1 MNQPSNPRKKLAK
14 CPSGI
19 HPSQASKHKLRRISS
34 TSTYVIDDEDELE
47 RMKNVTLESP
57 SSLDL
62 KKDTSRSVKSI
73 DKTTSSTTFCSG
85 RKAWN
90 HCNAKPSSTFVP
102 DNTIIEEESELIGAL
117 TKQLYLVES
126 QMQVVQ
132 SNLKKKEEQLKT
144 KDQEVTK
151 LKRKIKDWESKIK
164 EQDALKKKEQ
174 QQRRTQK
181 ENSEQLY
188 RRCLT
193 LERRIQEM
201 EKFLADYG
209 LIWVGDTNARNPG
222 TPANNYIETCYEQI
236 IANIDQLNL
245 AAGKG
250 EVHVQHN
257 EKGRGATFKTPS
269 CMSLKFYKNG
279 MIVQDGLLRLYDDP
293 ATVSFLRDIL
303 EGYFPSE
310 LQQEYPN
317 GVPFKIEDKRKQ
329 MYLGDSVE
337 FPGQGYRLGKQPQ
350 ADNMPVVQS
359 KPRRPGTTSLKSS
372 RRSTPQKEI
381 QSGLDHTASPSTSR
395 SGKPRSPSVENPPLE
410 MYVLRNQI
418 LASHNNV
425 CSDTH
430 LQSHINAELGLSSRK
445 DKRDLATKVVDCDAN
460 IRERFP
466 KTKGV
471 VRFPSSGRCYNPSS
485 DRSSSKPSPRYFPEV
500 SRCRNQGI
508 LLLLITMNFS
518 SRTDN
523 SEESAKQRTRS
534 SSLPNSRISINSNPR
549 SRPFSGF
556 NNVDESNI
564 PLSQRSHSNIKR
576 NPRGGKPAAPAKPSA
591 PPVLHQVN
599 EPSGKSGELRLK
611 VRSLN
616 GGTVYLVHVSAD
628 EPIARLYQLL
638 DKAMSRTVPRGYKI
652 VLSGYSP
659 RRLDQLGATLREI
672 GIARDSVLHL
682 VND

>member
-1 MNQPSNPRKKLAK
+1 MNQPTNSGHPRKKLAK
-14 CPSGI
+14 CPSGV
-19 HPSQASKHKLRRISS
+19 HPSPISKHKLRRISS
-34 TSTYVIDDEDELE
+34 TSTYVVDDEDDLE
-47 RMKNVTLESP
+47 QIKNVTLES
-57 SSLDL
+57 
-62 KKDTSRSVKSI
+62 TSGTELRQDVNRPARRI

-90 HCNAKPSSTFVP
+90 HCNAKPSTTFVP
-102 DNTIIEEESELIGAL
+102 DNSVIEEESELIGAL

-126 QMQVVQ
+126 QMQMVQ
-132 SNLKKKEEQLKT
+132 SDLKKKEVLLKS

-151 LKRKIKDWESKIK
+151 LKRKMKDWETKTR
-164 EQDALKKKEQ
+164 EQETLRKREQ
-174 QQRRTQK
+174 QHRRIQK
-181 ENSEQLY
+181 DNSEKLY
-188 RRCLT
+188 RRCVM
-193 LERRIQEM
+193 LEQRIHEM

-209 LIWVGDTNARNPG
+209 LIWVGDTKNSKNPEAA
-222 TPANNYIETCYEQI
+222 TNSYIETCYEQI

-257 EKGRGATFKTPS
+257 EKGRGAMFKMPS

-279 MIVQDGLLRLYDDP
+279 MVVHDGLLRLYNDP
-293 ATVSFLRDIL
+293 TTMSFLRDIL

-310 LQQEYPN
+310 LQQAYPN
-317 GVPFKIEDKRKQ
+317 GVPFKVEDRRKQ
-329 MYLGDSVE
+329 MYLSDSVE

-350 ADNMPVVQS
+350 ADNVS
-359 KPRRPGTTSLKSS
+359 
-372 RRSTPQKEI
+372 I
-381 QSGLDHTASPSTSR
+381 SPSTSR
-395 SGKPRSPSVENPPLE
+395 RPGTASLKSGRRNAASKDTVPGTDNSATPTTVRSGKSKSPTVESPPAE
-410 MYVLRNQI
+410 MYVLRSQI

-445 DKRDLATKVVDCDAN
+445 EKRDVATKHIECDAS
-460 IRERFP
+460 IHERFV

-471 VRFPSSGRCYNPSS
+471 LRFPSSGRCYNPSS
-485 DRSSSKPSPRYFPEV
+485 DRSSSKASPSRLEN
-500 SRCRNQGI
+500 NQHTG
-508 LLLLITMNFS
+508 
-518 SRTDN
+518 R
-523 SEESAKQRTRS
+523 QRTRS
-534 SSLPNSRISINSNPR
+534 SSLPNSRISISSKPITKTR
-549 SRPFSGF
+549 AFIGF
-556 NNVDESNI
+556 NNVDGLQSSI
-564 PLSQRSHSNIKR
+564 PHKAHSASRRS
-576 NPRGGKPAAPAKPSA
+576 PRTAKSAEPVRKSA
-591 PPVLHQVN
+591 PPILYQVN

-638 DKAMSRTVPRGYKI
+638 DRAMARTIPRGYKI

-659 RRLDQLGATLREI
+659 RRLDQLGTTLREI
-672 GIARDSVLHL
+672 GITRDSVLHL

>member
-1 MNQPSNPRKKLAK
+1 
-14 CPSGI
+14 
-19 HPSQASKHKLRRISS
+19 
-34 TSTYVIDDEDELE
+34 
-47 RMKNVTLESP
+47 MKNITLESP

-62 KKDTSRSVKSI
+62 RKDAGRTVKRI

-90 HCNAKPSSTFVP
+90 HCNTKPSSTFVP
-102 DNTIIEEESELIGAL
+102 DNSIIEEESELIGAL

-126 QMQVVQ
+126 QMHVVQ
-132 SNLKKKEEQLKT
+132 SNLKKAEEQLKS
-144 KDQEVTK
+144 KDQEVAK
-151 LKRKIKDWESKIK
+151 LKRKIKEWESKNK
-164 EQDALKKKEQ
+164 EQDVLKKKEQ
-174 QQRRTQK
+174 QIRRNQK

-193 LERRIQEM
+193 LERRIHDM

-209 LIWVGDTNARNPG
+209 LIWVGDSNQRNPG

-317 GVPFKIEDKRKQ
+317 GVPFKIEDRRKQ
-329 MYLGDSVE
+329 MYLGDSIE

-350 ADNMPVVQS
+350 ADNIPVVQS
-359 KPRRPGTTSLKSS
+359 KPRRPCTTSLKTG
-372 RRSTPQKEI
+372 RRNAPQKEI
-381 QSGLDHTASPSTSR
+381 QSGFDYSASPSTSR
-395 SGKPRSPSVENPPLE
+395 SGKPKSPSVENPPLE
-410 MYVLRNQI
+410 MYVLRSQI

-445 DKRDLATKVVDCDAN
+445 DKRDLATKFVDCDTN
-460 IRERFP
+460 VRERFQ
-466 KTKGV
+466 KTKAV
-471 VRFPSSGRCYNPSS
+471 VRFPSSGRCYHPSS
-485 DRSSSKPSPRYFPEV
+485 ERSSSKPSPRLE
-500 SRCRNQGI
+500 
-508 LLLLITMNFS
+508 
-518 SRTDN
+518 N
-523 SEESAKQRTRS
+523 SEDSAKQRTRS

-549 SRPFSGF
+549 NRTFSGF
-556 NNVDESNI
+556 NNVDETNI
-564 PLSQRSHSNIKR
+564 PISQRSQSTSRR
-576 NPRGGKPAAPAKPSA
+576 NPRGGKTATPAKNSA
-591 PPVLHQVN
+591 PPILHQVN
-599 EPSGKSGELRLK
+599 EPSGKPGELRLK

-616 GGTVYLVHVSAD
+616 GGTIYLVHVSAD
-628 EPIARLYQLL
+628 EHIARLYQLL